1 MTVTSQRNSR
11 SAFGPTG
18 VRAAALL
25 AALTALAERGY
36 RRTRRQ
42 RKMWRNM
49 GVVPSRVVVALAA
62 WLAVMGSGAA
72 ARAQQQ
78 EPVPDTGVIATPS
91 TPAAPS
97 ADPAPD
103 PAPSP
108 SPKPTAPQMQAKR
121 QFYVP
126 PTASAGS
133 GTSSTT
139 SSPRPTNSTPRQ
151 PVTSTPATHSATVAS
166 HHRTARRKHHAT
178 TAKKAPPRYVP
189 IRISVPA
196 IRPLVAPADPSSSD
210 SGDQGRR
217 LALAGIALLTLALA
231 SGALLSL
238 TVRMHRGRPRT

>member
-78 EPVPDTGVIATPS
+78 EPVPDTGVIATP
-91 TPAAPS
+91 AAPS

-108 SPKPTAPQMQAKR
+108 SPKATAPQM
-121 QFYVP
+121 
-126 PTASAGS
+126 
-133 GTSSTT
+133 
-139 SSPRPTNSTPRQ
+139 
-151 PVTSTPATHSATVAS
+151 
-166 HHRTARRKHHAT
+166 
-178 TAKKAPPRYVP
+178 
-189 IRISVPA
+189 
-196 IRPLVAPADPSSSD
+196 
-210 SGDQGRR
+210 
-217 LALAGIALLTLALA
+217 
-231 SGALLSL
+231 
-238 TVRMHRGRPRT
+238 

>member
-151 PVTSTPATHSATVAS
+151 PVTSTPATHSAPVAS
-166 HHRTARRKHHAT
+166 HTADSEFMLDIRCARKAF
-178 TAKKAPPRYVP
+178 A
-189 IRISVPA
+189 
-196 IRPLVAPADPSSSD
+196 
-210 SGDQGRR
+210 
-217 LALAGIALLTLALA
+217 ALNKNIF
-231 SGALLSL
+231 
-238 TVRMHRGRPRT
+238 